1 MPSDFISLLSADLD
15 LESPKSLYSRGES
28 GWGLGCGGGEAG
40 PGGTGGVPVGGWS
53 KPGPVGPFWVVGRGR
68 WGRVMVEGA
77 GEEWRPLPRGAAG
90 RTGPNCRR
98 PRVSAAPVALR
109 VPRRVRPRH
118 TPRAAGPGLPSSGI
132 SAPPPPR
139 SRVGPALGPLRSVR
153 RGPSYQDHPPQQ
165 SCPQTGGVAW
175 SRFWVQGHHF
185 SPPPGCLCAV
195 VLPPSPF
202 GLVHSLPLLG
212 RPPSTRRSSFPRH
225 LNCWKGPEFSVFLS
239 TSVAF

>member
-1 MPSDFISLLSADLD
+1 MPPPPPLPPSRCPRAGLGRAAMPSDFISLLSADLD

-132 SAPPPPR
+132 SAPPHPAPEWAPR
-139 SRVGPALGPLRSVR
+139 WGRCDRCAAAPLTRTILPSKVAPKRAAWLGAGSGC
-153 RGPSYQDHPPQQ
+153 RG
-165 SCPQTGGVAW
+165 TI
-175 SRFWVQGHHF
+175 F
-185 SPPPGCLCAV
+185 
-195 VLPPSPF
+195 
-202 GLVHSLPLLG
+202 LPLQVVCAPSFY
-212 RPPSTRRSSFPRH
+212 PPLPS
-225 LNCWKGPEFSVFLS
+225 
-239 TSVAF
+239 A